1 MKRHIVFA
9 WKCISPLL
17 LILKDC
23 KGGGGG
29 NMLLLTIVLL
39 FQLSHFVDT
48 NISLPLVVTMSELD
62 IKKKNNEL
70 DVSK

>member
-17 LILKDC
+17 LILEDC
-23 KGGGGG
+23 KGGGRG
-29 NMLLLTIVLL
+29 NMLLLTIVLS

-48 NISLPLVVTMSELD
+48 NISLPLVGNHVRAQRKE
-62 IKKKNNEL
+62 KKQ
-70 DVSK
+70 